1 MLKLA
6 LNNLRRDRRRTVA
19 TVVALTSGLMAVLL
33 FLAYV
38 GFVET
43 SMAKVVIHAQGN
55 GHVQVYRTGGQANLA
70 AFPARYALEATD
82 QTLIRSLVTTL
93 PGVRRAGADMTGV
106 GMIQLDNRST
116 VFLASGVDPEFE
128 AALRGD
134 DGDGDAMAGEP
145 SLAPVRMT
153 PHLADRIGAVK
164 GDVVQLVATS
174 YAQRGNAMD
183 ASVGDTT
190 YSTGIEAIES
200 KGLRMPLA
208 AMQSLY
214 DTDAVSRMIVQLD
227 DRADTERIAAH
238 IAQALEAAMP
248 GRFEVATWKGPQV
261 GQLYNSFMGF
271 FNMLFAF
278 AGVVIALVAVAT
290 VQHTVAIN
298 VEDRMKE
305 VGTLRAIGYS
315 RARIVAIFVIET
327 AVTALVVAIVA
338 ALLAWAVCAGMA
350 AAGVTTSLPR
360 VAQRVPLV
368 LQLSPAAAMTVLAV
382 ACALIVLSSA
392 LTTWRRLR
400 RTVRFGGKR
409 SQSLSRV
416 LAGGVAALAG
426 CVWLVMP
433 QGVIAAEATPD
444 VETMREWL
452 RQADAARGGFAN
464 LSWEVAVH
472 SQEPAGNTDTEYAV
486 QVRDGDALIRTTA
499 PRRYQGE
506 RILIASHAM
515 WYTKPGLRRPIS
527 VSPQQR
533 LVGEAANGDIA
544 ATQYARDYVP
554 EYGGEVSVDGRDCH
568 KLVLKATHGAVTYAG
583 IVYYLEKTTLLGIK
597 ADFMTAAGDVFKTA
611 TFEYGNA
618 VTLAGKRH
626 PFVSSMTIAN
636 AAFPDRFSRLT
647 YRGVATASH
656 PATAFSRDQLTSM

>member
-19 TVVALTSGLMAVLL
+19 TMVALTSGLVAVLL
-33 FLAYV
+33 FLAYMS
-38 GFVET
+38 FVEA
-43 SMAKVVIHAQGN
+43 SMARVVIHAQGN

-70 AFPARYALEATD
+70 AFPARYALDAADQARIRELVAT
-82 QTLIRSLVTTL
+82 V

-106 GMIQLDNRST
+106 GMVQLDNRST
-116 VFLASGVDPEFE
+116 VFLASGIDPEFE
-128 AALRGD
+128 AALRGE
-134 DGDGDAMAGEP
+134 DGEAVAAPKD
-145 SLAPVRMT
+145 LASIRIT
-153 PHLADRIGAVK
+153 PHMADRIGASA
-164 GDVVQLVATS
+164 GDVVQLAATS
-174 YAQRGNAMD
+174 YAQRANAMD
-183 ASVGDTT
+183 AEVRDTS

-208 AMQSLY
+208 DMQSLY
-214 DTDAVSRMIVQLD
+214 DTEAVSRMIVQVD
-227 DRADTERIAAH
+227 DRADTDRVAAH
-238 IAQALEAAMP
+238 LTQALEAAKP
-248 GRFEVATWKGPQV
+248 GRFDVTTWRSPHV

-290 VQHTVAIN
+290 VQHTVAMNI
-298 VEDRMKE
+298 EDRMKE
-305 VGTLRAIGYS
+305 VATLRAIGYP
-315 RARIVAIFVIET
+315 RARIVAMFVIET
-327 AVTALVVAIVA
+327 AVTALAVALLAV
-338 ALLAWAVCAGMA
+338 LLAWAVRAGIA

-368 LQLSPAAAMTVLAV
+368 LQLTAVETFTVV
-382 ACALIVLSSA
+382 VGACVLIVLSSA

-400 RTVRFGGKR
+400 RSVRFGGQR
-409 SQSLSRV
+409 SHSLSRV

-426 CVWLVMP
+426 FVWFPVP
-433 QGVIAAEATPD
+433 PAAAADAMPD
-444 VETMREWL
+444 VETMRQWL
-452 RQADAARGGFAN
+452 KQADMARGGFAN
-464 LSWEVAVH
+464 LSWDVAVH
-472 SQEPAGNTDTEYAV
+472 SEDPAGNTDTEYAV

-554 EYGGEVSVDGRDCH
+554 EYGGVVSVDGRDCH
-568 KLVLKATHGAVTYAG
+568 KLVLKATHKAVTYAG
-583 IVYYLEKTTLLGIK
+583 IVYYLETSTLLGIK

-611 TFEYGNA
+611 AFEYGNT
-618 VTLAGKRH
+618 VIHAGKRH

-636 AAFPDRFSRLT
+636 AAFPDRFSRLV
-647 YRGVATASH
+647 YRDVTAASH

>member
-1 MLKLA
+1 MFKLA
-6 LNNLRRDRRRTVA
+6 LNNLRRDRRRTLA
-19 TVVALTSGLMAVLL
+19 TVVALTSGLVAVLL

-38 GFVET
+38 SFVEA

-55 GHVQVYRTGGQANLA
+55 GHVQVYRSGGQANLA
-70 AFPARYALEATD
+70 AFPARYALDTAD
-82 QTLIRSLVTTL
+82 QALIRSLMTAI

-106 GMIQLDNRST
+106 GMVQRDSRST

-128 AALRGD
+128 AALRG
-134 DGDGDAMAGEP
+134 GDGKMAEGEQP
-145 SLAPVRMT
+145 LSPIRIT
-153 PHLADRIGAVK
+153 PHLADRIGAAK

-174 YAQRGNAMD
+174 YAQRGNAID
-183 ASVGDTT
+183 AVIADATF
-190 YSTGIEAIES
+190 STGIEAIES

-214 DTDAVSRMIVQLD
+214 DTDAVSRLIVQLD
-227 DRADTERIAAH
+227 DRADSARVAGH
-238 IAQALEAAMP
+238 IAQILEADQP
-248 GRFEVATWKGPQV
+248 GRFEVTTWQSPQV

-290 VQHTVAIN
+290 VQHTVAMNI
-298 VEDRMKE
+298 EDRMKE

-315 RARIVAIFVIET
+315 RARILAMFVIET
-327 AVTALVVAIVA
+327 AVTALVVAAVA
-338 ALLAWAVCAGMA
+338 AMLAWAVCAGMA

-360 VAQRVPLV
+360 VAQRVPLA
-368 LQLSPAAAMTVLAV
+368 LQLSSTQVLVVLAAACV
-382 ACALIVLSSA
+382 LIVLSSA

-400 RTVRFGGKR
+400 RSVRFGGKH
-409 SQSLSRV
+409 SHSLSRV
-416 LAGGVAALAG
+416 LAGGVATLAG

-433 QGVIAAEATPD
+433 QGAVAAEVPPD
-444 VETMREWL
+444 AGTMREWL
-452 RQADAARGGFAN
+452 RQADMARGGFAN
-464 LSWEVAVH
+464 LSWEVSVH
-472 SQEPAGNTDTEYAV
+472 SEEPAGNTDTDYAV

-554 EYGGEVSVDGRDCH
+554 EYGGAVTVNGRDCH

-583 IVYYLEKTTLLGIK
+583 IVYYLEKSTLLGVK
-597 ADFMTAAGDVFKTA
+597 ADFMSAAGDVFKTA
-611 TFEYGNA
+611 TFEYGNT
-618 VTLAGKRH
+618 VTQGSKRY

-647 YRGVATASH
+647 YRDVSAASH

>member
-6 LNNLRRDRRRTVA
+6 LNNLRRDRRRTLA
-19 TVVALTSGLMAVLL
+19 TVVALTSGLVAVLL

-38 GFVET
+38 SFVEA

-55 GHVQVYRTGGQANLA
+55 GHVQVYRSGGQANLA
-70 AFPARYALEATD
+70 AFPARYALDAAD
-82 QTLIRSLVTTL
+82 QTLIRSLVTAI

-106 GMIQLDNRST
+106 GMVQRDNRST

-134 DGDGDAMAGEP
+134 DAKATEGEQP
-145 SLAPVRMT
+145 LALIRIT
-153 PHLADRIGAVK
+153 PHLAGRIGAAK

-174 YAQRGNAMD
+174 YAQRGNAID
-183 ASVGDTT
+183 AAIADATF
-190 YSTGIEAIES
+190 STGIEAIES

-214 DTDAVSRMIVQLD
+214 DTDAVSRLIVQLD
-227 DRADTERIAAH
+227 DRADSARVAGH
-238 IAQALEAAMP
+238 ITQVLEAEQP
-248 GRFEVATWKGPQV
+248 GRFEVTTWQSPQV

-290 VQHTVAIN
+290 VQHTVAMNI
-298 VEDRMKE
+298 EDRMKE

-315 RARIVAIFVIET
+315 RARILAMFVIET
-327 AVTALVVAIVA
+327 AVTALAVAVVAA
-338 ALLAWAVCAGMA
+338 MLAWAVCAGMA

-360 VAQRVPLV
+360 VSQRVPLA
-368 LQLSPAAAMTVLAV
+368 LQLSSTQVLVVLVV

-400 RTVRFGGKR
+400 RSVRFGGKH
-409 SQSLSRV
+409 SHSLSRV
-416 LAGGVAALAG
+416 LAGGVMALAG
-426 CVWLVMP
+426 CVWLVVP
-433 QGVIAAEATPD
+433 QGAIAAEVPPD
-444 VETMREWL
+444 AGTMREWL
-452 RQADAARGGFAN
+452 KQADMARGGFAN
-464 LSWEVAVH
+464 LSWEVSVH
-472 SQEPAGNTDTEYAV
+472 SEEPAGNTDTDYAV

-554 EYGGEVSVDGRDCH
+554 EYGGAVTVNGRDCH

-583 IVYYLEKTTLLGIK
+583 IVYYLEKSTLLGVK

-611 TFEYGNA
+611 TFEYGNT
-618 VTLAGKRH
+618 VTHGGKRY

-636 AAFPDRFSRLT
+636 AAFPDRFSRLI
-647 YRGVATASH
+647 YRDVSAASH
-656 PATAFSRDQLTSM
+656 SATAFSRDQLTSM